1 MSPGNKGK
9 PMFPNRRSAVISIA
23 VVLFLLIF
31 AGVAIDQN
39 NVSRLKRYKKEAIAF
54 LDQGMDAIDDRF
66 MYATTLVDLLDDH
79 SLAGPIEDLV
89 SSYSREKSPSLVSE
103 LYVALDK
110 ELALLQIQVFTDK
123 QYPLYAAYFEKI
135 YDAEQEMALYLNEY
149 NDKALYYNVQIG
161 GFLATLAAKRLGMQP
176 LELFSVAPA
185 IKGRP

>member
-1 MSPGNKGK
+1 
-9 PMFPNRRSAVISIA
+9 MFPNRRSAVISIT
-23 VVLFLLIF
+23 VVVFLLIF

-39 NVSRLKRYKKEAIAF
+39 NVSRLKRYQEEANTY
-54 LDQGMDAIDDRF
+54 LDKGLDAMDVRLG
-66 MYATTLVDLLDDH
+66 YTKTLVGLLDDKGLAEPITPLLDLYAREQTPS
-79 SLAGPIEDLV
+79 SL
-89 SSYSREKSPSLVSE
+89 SE
-103 LYVALDK
+103 LYISLDK
-110 ELALLQIQVFTDK
+110 ELDLLQKKVFTHK